1 MTKPHTDQ
9 HKKGFAK
16 DGTPIGT
23 PPPHSHFY
31 LNCVCREI
39 VTNNPLIE
47 DETSSSINSLFLT
60 FHIHTHSLSLTLP
73 SSLSRSLYLAHS
85 ISLSHF
91 LSLSLSLSFTH
102 LQEHVP
108 IFTRYLLLLPL
119 SLSLILTHR
128 KSSALTIFSFQLNVH
143 HYLHIF
149 LMHVQSVFLSLSF
162 SVYLYLF
169 VLMIISFQQ
178 VARTKFSIYFFR
190 MEANSWAIPAGG
202 HIQSCFASDLSEISL
217 IFSPNY
223 ASCSIILALQLL
235 EFNKRERE
243 R

>member
-91 LSLSLSLSFTH
+91 LSLSRSPTCRNTY
-102 LQEHVP
+102 Q
-108 IFTRYLLLLPL
+108 YLLAISYSYPSL
-119 SLSLILTHR
+119 SLSLSLSHSHTQ
-128 KSSALTIFSFQLNVH
+128 KKFSFNNFLFLAQCPSLSPYLLNARLVC
-143 HYLHIF
+143 LS
-149 LMHVQSVFLSLSF
+149 LSVFLGLSLSIRLNDNF
-162 SVYLYLF
+162 FPIGSTNKIFYLF
-169 VLMIISFQQ
+169 LS
-178 VARTKFSIYFFR
+178 Y
-190 MEANSWAIPAGG
+190 GG
-202 HIQSCFASDLSEISL
+202 
-217 IFSPNY
+217 
-223 ASCSIILALQLL
+223 
-235 EFNKRERE
+235 
-243 R
+243 

>member
-91 LSLSLSLSFTH
+91 LSLSLSLVH
-102 LQEHVP
+102 PLVG
-108 IFTRYLLLLPL
+108 TRTNIYSLSPTLTPL
-119 SLSLILTHR
+119 SLSHSHTQ
-128 KSSALTIFSFQLNVH
+128 KKFSFNNFLFLAQCPSLSPYLLNARLVC
-143 HYLHIF
+143 LS
-149 LMHVQSVFLSLSF
+149 LSVFLGLSLSIRLNDNF
-162 SVYLYLF
+162 FPIGSTNKIFYLF
-169 VLMIISFQQ
+169 LS
-178 VARTKFSIYFFR
+178 Y
-190 MEANSWAIPAGG
+190 GG
-202 HIQSCFASDLSEISL
+202 
-217 IFSPNY
+217 
-223 ASCSIILALQLL
+223 
-235 EFNKRERE
+235 
-243 R
+243 